1 MEGSRLLTER
11 LTKAL
16 TTNRAETD
24 PGSDDPRLVGR
35 TYAIPF
41 EAVWRACMSLVEKR
55 GGWRLLQAD
64 DLVGFIRVRCTT
76 FVLRFEGDLEIRIGL
91 DEHALTRVDLRSRS
105 LKGRSDLGLNTR
117 RVGRFFRKLDRAL
130 DAGHGKIL
138 DPRET
143 ARLTRQA

>member
-1 MEGSRLLTER
+1 MFTSRLAR
-11 LTKAL
+11 ALTKY
-16 TTNRAETD
+16 RAETN
-24 PGSDDPRLVGR
+24 PWSEDPRLIGR

-41 EAVWRACMSLVEKR
+41 EEVWRTCMKFVAEHNR
-55 GGWRLLQAD
+55 WRLLQAD

-76 FVLRFEGDLEIRIGL
+76 LVFRFEDILEIRVGL
-91 DEHALTRVDLRSRS
+91 DENGLTRVDVRAGSKKRR
-105 LKGRSDLGLNTR
+105 GDLGMNAR
-117 RVGRFFRKLDRAL
+117 RVGRFFKKLDRLL

>member
-1 MEGSRLLTER
+1 MFTSRLAR
-11 LTKAL
+11 ALTKY
-16 TTNRAETD
+16 RAETN
-24 PGSDDPRLVGR
+24 PWSEDPRLIGR

-41 EAVWRACMSLVEKR
+41 EEVWRTCMKFVAEHNR
-55 GGWRLLQAD
+55 WRLLQAD

-76 FVLRFEGDLEIRIGL
+76 LVFRFEDILEIRVGL
-91 DEHALTRVDLRSRS
+91 DENGLTRVDVRAGSKRHR
-105 LKGRSDLGLNTR
+105 GDLGMNAR
-117 RVGRFFRKLDRAL
+117 RVGRFFKKLDRLL

>member
-1 MEGSRLLTER
+1 MFTQR
-11 LTKAL
+11 LTRAL

-24 PGSDDPRLVGR
+24 PSSDDPRLLGR

-41 EAVWRACMSLVEKR
+41 EGVWRACMSLVEQNRRWK
-55 GGWRLLQAD
+55 LLQSD

-76 FVLRFEGDLEIRIGL
+76 AIFRTEHDLEVRVGL
-91 DEHALTRVDLRSRS
+91 DENGLTRVDIRSRS
-105 LKGRSDLGLNTR
+105 RRGRADLGVNVR
-117 RVGRFFRKLDRAL
+117 RVGRFFRKLDESL
-130 DAGHGKIL
+130 GAGHGKIL